1 MGPWPKFLQ
10 PHIVERDDKVA
21 EKECIKLAKVR
32 KRGYVRME
40 EVKSLTY
47 LFLVLKGE
55 DIRII
60 YNGTSRGLSSYLW
73 APQFALPTVG
83 STIWAVERGTFM
95 ADQYIGEMFLK
106 FTLSEEI
113 RLFYGVNTVNV
124 RIEQEWEKTQ
134 GQRLGNLG
142 VEDDGAYILA
152 LSCLASSDMGKVH
165 SHGRATK
172 IK

>member
-1 MGPWPKFLQ
+1 
-10 PHIVERDDKVA
+10 
-21 EKECIKLAKVR
+21 
-32 KRGYVRME
+32 ME
-40 EVKSLTY
+40 
-47 LFLVLKGE
+47 
-55 DIRII
+55 DR
-60 YNGTSRGLSSYLW
+60 
-73 APQFALPTVG
+73 
-83 STIWAVERGTFM
+83 
-95 ADQYIGEMFLK
+95 YIGEMFLK

-165 SHGRATK
+165 IHGRATQ